1 MENRCTI
8 ETATDLSIDE
18 NLSSAALRLSSI
30 FPTAPRS
37 PSSTSPDVDPEQ
49 GSPGSATHHSTDL
62 DEIRRE
68 LADLKTSHVALMD
81 RCAAIEVE
89 NGILRDKVFA
99 LQSNKSIQVT
109 QLSDEMGEKRK
120 REKNVI
126 LSGLPETRKRTPR
139 SRGADDRAT
148 ALRALVTF
156 RPETTMDDLHQVTRL
171 GKKLRGRTRPM
182 KVTPMKGTG
191 GTPGYRRNPHHSLHT
206 RRTQDRP
213 PAPGKRQAAAV
224 TVNFSFLYTNVASLM
239 SKFSQLLVEVD
250 SKAPTVIVITETWL
264 HDRIPDSYVNIPGYN
279 LFRRFRPDDPHGG
292 VPIYVLN
299 SISGMNIATAPLTQ
313 LMEPSL
319 EAL

>member
-109 QLSDEMGEKRK
+109 QLTDEMGEKRK

-126 LSGLPETRKRTPR
+126 LSGLLAHAVLTIEPQLSGHWSPSARKPPWMTCTR
-139 SRGADDRAT
+139 SLAS
-148 ALRALVTF
+148 V
-156 RPETTMDDLHQVTRL
+156 
-171 GKKLRGRTRPM
+171 
-182 KVTPMKGTG
+182 
-191 GTPGYRRNPHHSLHT
+191 RN
-206 RRTQDRP
+206 
-213 PAPGKRQAAAV
+213 
-224 TVNFSFLYTNVASLM
+224 
-239 SKFSQLLVEVD
+239 
-250 SKAPTVIVITETWL
+250 
-264 HDRIPDSYVNIPGYN
+264 
-279 LFRRFRPDDPHGG
+279 
-292 VPIYVLN
+292 
-299 SISGMNIATAPLTQ
+299 
-313 LMEPSL
+313 
-319 EAL
+319 